1 MTVSTYKITKYS
13 EITLATVAG
22 AGLALIT
29 GTTIGVS
36 IATGFLL
43 DGKPHHALGSC
54 LYTIYSK
61 ERDVIQVT
69 KEEMQNV
76 TIHSK
81 ELFLLQSNKD
91 STLSS

>member
-1 MTVSTYKITKYS
+1 MTVSTSNITKYS

-29 GTTIGVS
+29 GTTLGIG

-43 DGKPHHALGSC
+43 NGEPHHALGSC
-54 LYTIYSK
+54 LYTIYQK

-69 KEEMQNV
+69 KQEMQNV
-76 TIHSK
+76 DYSLKRIVLASM
-81 ELFLLQSNKD
+81 Q
-91 STLSS
+91 